1 MFHTH
6 HLLVIIPLALSS
18 LTQLLFPSDFQQ
30 NKKVFF
36 QPPGYVFG
44 VVWTILYL
52 MLGVYLYR
60 MRNQPSLFIVL
71 LFFTNLLLN
80 LAWTPVVNIWRRYV
94 IGVYMIASLLLTTFL
109 MIVLEQDRMNKA
121 LLVPYATW
129 LLFAMLLNIELAR
142 LYAHTLI

>member
-1 MFHTH
+1 MFHTQ
-6 HLLVIIPLALSS
+6 HLLVIVPLALSS
-18 LTQLLFPSDFQQ
+18 LAQLLFPSDFQQ

-44 VVWTILYL
+44 VVWTVLYL

-60 MRNQPSLFIVL
+60 MRKGPSPLIML
-71 LFFTNLLLN
+71 LFFSNLLIN

-129 LLFAMLLNIELAR
+129 LLFAMLINIELAR
-142 LYAHTLI
+142 LYAHTLL